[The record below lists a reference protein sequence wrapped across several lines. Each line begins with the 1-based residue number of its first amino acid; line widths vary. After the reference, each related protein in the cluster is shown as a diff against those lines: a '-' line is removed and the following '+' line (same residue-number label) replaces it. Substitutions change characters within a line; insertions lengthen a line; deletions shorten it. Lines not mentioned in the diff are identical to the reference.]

1 MRSGCEFVQF
11 VAIGAVVLVTA
22 CGRTERAPASFPMA
36 GVSARTEISVRPLR
50 AEDLGMDA
58 EGEVYHR
65 FVHRCS
71 GCHVTPS
78 PIQHPAGSWPSV
90 VHRMA
95 RHAGAAG
102 LLPIENEE
110 ADAIA
115 ALLQRHAPTDVGAAS
130 QNQD

>member
-1 MRSGCEFVQF
+1 MSRFEFVRL
-11 VAIGAVVLVTA
+11 VAVGAVVLVTA
-22 CGRTERAPASFPMA
+22 CSRTERAPASFPMA
-36 GVSARTEISVRPLR
+36 GVSARTKFWVRPLR
-50 AEDLGMDA
+50 AEDLGTDA

-78 PIQHPAGSWPSV
+78 PSQHPAGSWPSI

-115 ALLQRHAPTDVGAAS
+115 ALLQRHAPRDVEAAS